1 MKKFI
6 ISLFI
11 VGLTLTACEK
21 TYIRPN
27 GAISFGT
34 TSTMTKATANVG
46 PNNCGYDQ
54 FNVFSKEAGMNPYTV
69 QWNGS
74 AWTYDG
80 IGTQTKQHF
89 DKSND
94 EYNFI
99 AVISDK
105 AGSYANSTVTV
116 QDVEAFLTNDE
127 ANTPKEFL
135 WAGTTVAR
143 TNYSNQVSLAFAHG
157 NAKMYI
163 GFASD
168 RNDTEILDYV
178 PERTTPGT
186 TIPNKQESLLDGTA
200 WAATSTAVGA
210 VITQDDINYIN
221 GLFTYNSGLVF
232 TYGDGVEILNT
243 QGYIT
248 GYFQEATGI
257 KDYLISKYPT
267 LASVSDA
274 FMNRFTNFYLIHIE
288 KNGNEVCGW
297 FYNKKKGSVSSVTAY
312 SETTTPGTPIPAIK
326 DIRVFSVSKD
336 AVTNKNVRTAH
347 TTKADANITTT
358 SNTFVNPTLVDEVI
372 TFDKPDGT
380 VVQIADKT
388 TITLD
393 TPVTMSPSV
402 WYAIPVSNTAYV
414 VKFSYIYNGVTK
426 YDARVLIPAT
436 SANFG
441 QSEYYKYVIYITDST
456 GGSTNP
462 DAAADDKDEVDTSES
477 PIIFNNITFG
487 TYHGNLIII

>member
-1 MKKFI
+1 M
-6 ISLFI
+6 
-11 VGLTLTACEK
+11 
-21 TYIRPN
+21 
-27 GAISFGT
+27 
-34 TSTMTKATANVG
+34 
-46 PNNCGYDQ
+46 
-54 FNVFSKEAGMNPYTV
+54 
-69 QWNGS
+69 
-74 AWTYDG
+74 
-80 IGTQTKQHF
+80 
-89 DKSND
+89 
-94 EYNFI
+94 
-99 AVISDK
+99 
-105 AGSYANSTVTV
+105 
-116 QDVEAFLTNDE
+116 
-127 ANTPKEFL
+127 
-135 WAGTTVAR
+135 
-143 TNYSNQVSLAFAHG
+143 
-157 NAKMYI
+157 
-163 GFASD
+163 
-168 RNDTEILDYV
+168 
-178 PERTTPGT
+178 
-186 TIPNKQESLLDGTA
+186 
-200 WAATSTAVGA
+200 VGA
-210 VITQDDINYIN
+210 VITQDDIDYIN